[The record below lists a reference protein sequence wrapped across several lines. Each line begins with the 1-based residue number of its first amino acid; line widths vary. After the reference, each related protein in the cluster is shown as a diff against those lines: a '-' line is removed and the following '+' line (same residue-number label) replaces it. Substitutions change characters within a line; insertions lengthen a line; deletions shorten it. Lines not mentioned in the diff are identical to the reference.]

1 MFLDRREMGG
11 VSMGSYVRR
20 KIMSGMSGMSGM
32 LLGLASFSV
41 LPLCAQQV
49 TLPLARYEELRARAN
64 PDAVSAP
71 APPAPFALESVD
83 LAITVGPTSARVVQ
97 SLTLTLYA
105 PGWQTVPLGKAGSF
119 VASRLGDLEGRVVA
133 ERDGSALV
141 VRGGGRH
148 RVELESVLPV
158 VRDEAAT
165 RPTWKLALETP
176 GTAVVRGRLTAP
188 PEIEGVAIE
197 GAGLARRLPDGAWEI
212 VGAPSAVLGLTL
224 TGRQVLPE
232 RATLPLRFEVTSA
245 TATVLSRTAEKVHGW
260 IEARV
265 AQGRLERLVIP
276 LPEGL
281 KPVAV
286 TGPLAGWNVED
297 GKLVITPLTPAETAL
312 AIELDLTGPPHDAL
326 VSPALV
332 PEGSGR
338 TLLFSRVALTGDG
351 ILELDAS
358 GGAGGAGGSAGVGR
372 IADEAEA
379 ARLPAAF
386 RNAQGQLLVLPDPR
400 RPPRWAVTWAEKTEV
415 LAAQIDR
422 LRVDVLV
429 GESGRAT
436 YDLWAEVRNRG
447 AQQLIF
453 TLPAGFELAA
463 GSRDGAEIATGVA
476 GSAQALAV
484 PLAAGEGAQVVH
496 LRGVLPLALPEAGD
510 WTVPLPGLSAPA
522 ARVEVR
528 ALLPGGRTYT
538 LADPGRAGTV
548 GPPPV
553 PTSPVA
559 ASNANAAAN
568 QLSQQVAV
576 ATRRVVGA
584 PPLARPAGFVEM
596 QAAWSALSAA
606 PAPLVFHVKSAKEK
620 DPWF

>member
-1 MFLDRREMGG
+1 M
-11 VSMGSYVRR
+11 
-20 KIMSGMSGMSGM
+20 KILSVV
-32 LLGLASFSV
+32 LLGFLLF
-41 LPLCAQQV
+41 PLFALRAQQV

-64 PDAVSAP
+64 PDTVPAP
-71 APPAPFALESVD
+71 APPAPFALEAVD

-105 PGWQTVPLGKAGSF
+105 AGWQTVPLGKAGSF
-119 VASRLGDLEGRVVA
+119 VASRLGDLDGRVVVGK
-133 ERDGSALV
+133 DGSSLV
-141 VRGGGRH
+141 VRGAGGIGGKGRH

-158 VRDEAAT
+158 TRDEAAT

-176 GTAVVRGRLTAP
+176 DTAVVRGRLTAP

-197 GAGLARRLPDGAWEI
+197 GAGLARRLPDGSWEI
-212 VGAPSAVLGLTL
+212 VGAPGAVLGLTL

-260 IEARV
+260 IEARI

-286 TGPLAGWNVED
+286 TGPLAGWNVEG
-297 GKLVITPLTPAETAL
+297 GKLVVTPLTPAETAL
-312 AIELDLTGPPHDAL
+312 AIELDLTGPSHDAL
-326 VSPALV
+326 VSPVLV

-358 GGAGGAGGSAGVGR
+358 GAGAGTGR

-379 ARLPAAF
+379 ARQPAAY
-386 RNAQGQLLVLPDPR
+386 RSAQGQLMVLPDPR
-400 RPPRWAVTWAEKTEV
+400 RPSRWAITWAEKTEV

-447 AQQLIF
+447 AQQL
-453 TLPAGFELAA
+453 TLTFPAGFELAA

-476 GSAQALAV
+476 GVAQALAV

-496 LRGVLPLALPEAGD
+496 LRGVLPLALPETGD
-510 WTVPLPGLSAPA
+510 LTVPLPGLSAPA

-553 PTSPVA
+553 SSSPTVA
-559 ASNANAAAN
+559 ANASAAAN

-576 ATRRVVGA
+576 VTRRVAGA
-584 PPLARPAGFVEM
+584 PPLGRPAGFVEM
-596 QAAWSALSAA
+596 QAAWSALSAS
-606 PAPLVFHVKSAKEK
+606 PASLVFHVKSAKEK

>member
-11 VSMGSYVRR
+11 VSMRLNVRR
-20 KIMSGMSGMSGM
+20 KSMSGMSGM

-41 LPLCAQQV
+41 LPLRAQQV

-64 PDAVSAP
+64 PDAVPAP

-105 PGWQTVPLGKAGSF
+105 AGWQTVPLGKAGSF

-133 ERDGSALV
+133 AADGSALV
-141 VRGGGRH
+141 VRGGGGNGRH

-158 VRDEAAT
+158 TRDEAAT

-212 VGAPSAVLGLTL
+212 VGAPAAVLGLTL

-286 TGPLAGWNVED
+286 TGPLAGWNVLD
-297 GKLVITPLTPAETAL
+297 GKLVVTPLTPAETAL

-358 GGAGGAGGSAGVGR
+358 GASAGVGR

-386 RNAQGQLLVLPDPR
+386 RNAQGQLLVLSDPR

-453 TLPAGFELAA
+453 TLPVGFELAA

-496 LRGVLPLALPEAGD
+496 LRGVLPLALPETGD

>member
-1 MFLDRREMGG
+1 MFLDRGETEG
-11 VSMGSYVRR
+11 VSMESELRR
-20 KIMSGMSGMSGM
+20 KIIPVV
-32 LLGLASFSV
+32 LLGLSLWPI
-41 LPLCAQQV
+41 LPLRAQQV

-64 PDAVSAP
+64 PDAVPAP
-71 APPAPFALESVD
+71 APPAPYALESVD

-105 PGWQTVPLGKAGSF
+105 PGWQTLPLGKAGSF

-133 ERDGSALV
+133 ASDGSALV
-141 VRGGGRH
+141 VRGSGRH

-158 VRDEAAT
+158 TRDEAAT

-176 GTAVVRGRLTAP
+176 GTAVVRGRLAAP

-212 VGAPSAVLGLTL
+212 VGAPAAVLGLTL
-224 TGRQVLPE
+224 TGRQILPE

-286 TGPLAGWNVED
+286 TGPLAGWNVEA

-326 VSPALV
+326 ASPALV

-358 GGAGGAGGSAGVGR
+358 GGAGGSAGVGR

-447 AQQLIF
+447 AQQLTF

-510 WTVPLPGLSAPA
+510 LTVPLPGLSAPA

-548 GPPPV
+548 GPPPI
-553 PTSPVA
+553 PSSPVA

-576 ATRRVVGA
+576 AARRVVGA